1 MKTATVL
8 IFIIFFSQMANAQ
21 QNNESYE
28 TLWKK
33 IQKYE
38 NEGLTKSALGVA
50 ETISEKAK
58 KEKNSPQ
65 IVKSLLFISKYA
77 LTLEEDA
84 QLKIISDFKTEIAN
98 TTSPTKNVLE
108 SYLANLYWQYYQQN
122 TYQFYNRTET
132 DVKVDATDFTT
143 WDLNRLF

>member
-38 NEGLTKSALGVA
+38 NEGLTKFALEVA

-122 TYQFYNRTET
+122 RYQFFLE
-132 DVKVDATDFTT
+132 KI
-143 WDLNRLF
+143 